1 MAEHADGPRAVSQ
14 TATEL
19 RHRKV
24 AAAPGAVTITAS
36 GEPNLVCGAVAG
48 DNTAAAPLEDE
59 DAWPDPHCHSSH
71 GTFGTLPR
79 SSSRWV
85 LSSLT
90 VLLVVTISILYS
102 MQHIERRRQ
111 QEKAATASGVPQLL
125 DAAAVHHVD
134 LAVSNLTRSLQF
146 YSSVLGGREID
157 IAATSWRMVS
167 FGPTQLLLWQAPQ
180 EVLDARR
187 AAWQGRPQLA
197 LRMAHVTD
205 PAELI
210 AAVHKQL
217 PSWPALLGVVA
228 CSSMDDDNNINNI
241 NVNNIYNVNNI
252 NNITNVNND
261 NNSNGNSNSNDQ
273 GNAAG
278 TLPEGW
284 LVVACS
290 GPDGEALQFWRPA
303 LDTAQRLERARGDW
317 AASASDPRG
326 RDLFE

>member
-1 MAEHADGPRAVSQ
+1 MAEHADGPSAASQ

-24 AAAPGAVTITAS
+24 AAAPEVAAQQEQRGREGATVAAS
-36 GEPNLVCGAVAG
+36 GEPDLHRG
-48 DNTAAAPLEDE
+48 AAAGGNASTAPL
-59 DAWPDPHCHSSH
+59 DAAPPDH
-71 GTFGTLPR
+71 GSYGGTAGTLPQN
-79 SSSRWV
+79 SSRWV

-90 VLLVVTISILYS
+90 VLLVVAISVLYAV
-102 MQHIERRRQ
+102 QHIERRRRR
-111 QEKAATASGVPQLL
+111 EEAATVSSVPQFL

-157 IAATSWRMVS
+157 VAATGWRMVS
-167 FGPTQLLLWQAPQ
+167 FGPTQLLLWQAPP
-180 EVLDARR
+180 EVLAARR

-197 LRMAHVTD
+197 LRMAHITD

-210 AAVHKQL
+210 ATVHRQL
-217 PSWPALLGVVA
+217 PSWPALLGAVA
-228 CSSMDDDNNINNI
+228 CSIME
-241 NVNNIYNVNNI
+241 
-252 NNITNVNND
+252 NND
-261 NNSNGNSNSNDQ
+261 DPSHAAV
-273 GNAAG
+273 AAG
-278 TLPEGW
+278 TLSPQGW

-303 LDTAQRLERARGDW
+303 LDTAQRLERARSDW